1 MQVQLEELQQ
11 RCRTLESAVTQ
22 NETEKRDLLEHLG
35 KLIQAVDERDA
46 QLKQQVRGCKRCRC
60 VCVCACGHLMC
71 RLPLQPTPQL
81 KRTLP
86 PLP

>member
-1 MQVQLEELQQ
+1 LQVQLEELQQ

-46 QLKQQVRGCKRCRC
+46 QLKQQVCGCMRCRC
-60 VCVCACGHLMC
+60 MCVCVLAFTCCAGC
-71 RLPLQPTPQL
+71 RCS
-81 KRTLP
+81 
-86 PLP
+86 

>member
-46 QLKQQVRGCKRCRC
+46 QLKQQVCGC
-60 VCVCACGHLMC
+60 M
-71 RLPLQPTPQL
+71 
-81 KRTLP
+81 
-86 PLP
+86 